1 MPVLAGE
8 QRGLTFQM
16 KSTTQ
21 VRRSA
26 RVILLDSAQQV
37 LLIRFV
43 IDRVNQPFVFWATP
57 GGGVEKDETDLEAA
71 GRELGEELALDIA
84 LTGPVH
90 TFASTFEN
98 EGKRV
103 ENVDVF
109 YLGRHETEGVTLHF
123 KTEAERAAMRELR
136 WWTIDE
142 LERSSETVF
151 PPDLAEALRRLVAHP
166 TLHD

>member
-1 MPVLAGE
+1 
-8 QRGLTFQM
+8 M

-26 RVILLDSAQQV
+26 RVILLNSAQQV

-43 IDRVNQPFVFWATP
+43 VGRQGKPFVFWATP

-90 TFASTFEN
+90 TFASTFEH
-98 EGKRV
+98 EGRLV
-103 ENVDVF
+103 DNVDVF
-109 YLGRHETEGVTLHF
+109 FLGRHETEGAALHF
-123 KTEAERAAMRELR
+123 ETQAERAAMRELR
-136 WWTIDE
+136 WWTIAE
-142 LERSSETVF
+142 LERSFETVF
-151 PPDLAEALRRLVAHP
+151 PPDLPKVLR
-166 TLHD
+166 TFMT